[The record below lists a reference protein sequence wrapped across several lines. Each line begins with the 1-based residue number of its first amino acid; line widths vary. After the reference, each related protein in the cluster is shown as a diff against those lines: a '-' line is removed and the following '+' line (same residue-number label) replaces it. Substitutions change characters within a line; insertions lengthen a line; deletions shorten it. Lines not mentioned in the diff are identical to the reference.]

1 MTVFRGR
8 WLVVAGVA
16 VAVAVVLTFAVAGLD
31 EPGVGRGRPLGV
43 RLQGWV
49 LAMSVLVAF
58 LAAQLVLNERMTL
71 LRERRMV
78 QAASALRVAKAELEQ
93 LARTDAVTGL
103 LNRRAFHDEL
113 GVEFRRS
120 QRYGR
125 AFSLLMIDIDHF
137 KLINDDHGHQFGDFV
152 LAELSGVLR
161 ASLRESDIVARYGG
175 EEFVVML
182 PETPGEDALGV
193 AEKLRAA
200 VASRAFARA
209 GHGAAVTV
217 SIGLCSLA
225 GRQLESEDELV
236 RAADEALYEAK
247 RAGRDRVVTAEAA

>member
-1 MTVFRGR
+1 MTVLRGR
-8 WLVVAGVA
+8 WLIVVGVA
-16 VAVAVVLTFAVAGLD
+16 VAVAVVSTFAVTGLGD
-31 EPGVGRGRPLGV
+31 RGAWRGGAVEGRA
-43 RLQGWV
+43 
-49 LAMSVLVAF
+49 LAMGLLVTF

-78 QAASALRVAKAELEQ
+78 RAASALRVAKAELEQ

-137 KLINDDHGHQFGDFV
+137 KLVNDTHGHQFGDFV
-152 LAELSGVLR
+152 LAEVSDVLQ

-182 PETPGEDALGV
+182 PETPEEDARGV

-209 GHGAAVTV
+209 GEGAAVTV
-217 SIGLCSLA
+217 SIGLCSLT
-225 GRQLESEDELV
+225 GQRLESEDELV

-247 RAGRDRVVTAEAA
+247 RAGRDRVIAAEAA